1 MPPVLALLGAL
12 VFPQAQAQETI
23 TLVSN
28 IHISA
33 STWDRVKKTTPLRQR
48 FTTGSYPTGYAIT
61 KVKVDSFQLNE
72 NDNPRIRIYSDDSGS
87 LGSSL
92 HTFSNPSS
100 YNFASDNTFTID
112 SAQLNPDT
120 SYWLVF
126 EARRD
131 SVNQDGW
138 RMGRTTSNSQRVYN
152 HESWNIEDTYEHVE
166 DGVVST
172 KNYSLIF
179 RLQGTVTNTA
189 ATGTPTISGT
199 AHSGEE
205 LRAHTG
211 SVADANGIDGK
222 RYQWLRVAS
231 DDTETPI
238 IGSGSSTYR
247 LTGFDAGKRVKVR
260 VYFEDEAGYDEQRFS
275 AAFPA
280 SGTIDNTAPTGSDGF
295 ITMDEDVPY
304 AFKVEDF
311 DLEDADQGNSLGSV
325 TIVSLP
331 AKGTLTNDGD
341 AVTAG
346 QIIPI
351 KDISQNFVYT
361 PAENEYG
368 EDYTSFEFKVGDG
381 GADSA
386 DAYTMGI
393 NVNAVNDPATG
404 SIAVSGG
411 DAYVGIRVDAHFVLT
426 SIRDV
431 EGLTSP
437 DFQYQWMRVTI
448 DDEGNIVSRQ
458 DIRGATKSGYT
469 IKPADLGKKVQ
480 YRISFYDDE
489 GNPETLES
497 SLHPISRTETIDW
510 LPLRIGLSQPP
521 PYTVE
526 RANGVLNYLVIVNS
540 TYEFYMSSRNMREHV
555 LTVENGSIVKTK
567 RLDRRRRFVNG
578 RLRSVGKR
586 WQLEVAPTD
595 PTQEVVVTYTDRAC
609 DERGAICSFDGVR
622 YLDGPAVVRLSTDDN
637 SVPLS
642 VSISDATGDEGE
654 TMLFNLVLS
663 RGSRNIVKVVV
674 QTTAEG
680 TATAG
685 DDFEPVE
692 HTLILN
698 RTRVL
703 DGFNVVQHKIHPVAV
718 KIHAD
723 SDDDDAETIVVEI
736 VKADVVVKGRRIPIT
751 VTDSKATGTI
761 TDVDPDT
768 VTLPEISVADA
779 TAEEGTDESVDF
791 VISLD
796 LVPTEIVRVDYSIRS
811 GTATARQDFGVPV
824 NGFDGTL
831 CFLPSK
837 YTPGETCRVGT
848 SQTISVP
855 IMDDAVDE
863 GSETLT
869 LRLRNPSNA
878 TISDAEA
885 IGTITNDDPL
895 QTMWLSR
902 FGRTVG
908 GQVVDAV
915 AGRLSGPAP
924 GSQVTLGGESIDL
937 SASLPDGADARDSLG
952 RALGAAQDNDPEA
965 GGTVRSM
972 TGRELLLGSS
982 FHLAAGE
989 AGGAGYAAWGRI
1001 AVGGFDAE
1009 APAEKGDVR
1018 LDGKVTTGILGADAQ
1033 WERWLAGVALSL
1045 SEGEGSF
1052 DQPGVDTGTVESSL
1066 ASVTPYVR
1074 YQASDRLSVWGLLGY
1089 GTGDMTMTQAAR
1101 SERTA
1106 MVTRTDISMRLG
1118 AAGARSVLLKAD
1130 EDGGIDLALRGDA
1143 FLVQMHSE
1151 KAANTVET
1159 KADASRLRLV
1169 LETGRPFALG
1179 PGAVLTPTLELGLRH
1194 DGGDAE
1200 TGTGVELG
1208 GRIRYT
1214 DAGSG
1219 LTVEANARKLIAH
1232 EDSGYEEWGAG
1243 GSVRLDPGA
1252 SGRGLSLSLAP
1263 VWGTPSSGVERLWSA
1278 RDAAGLVRD
1287 DDFEAERRL
1296 EGEVGYGLGAFG
1308 ERGVVT
1314 PYAGLGLA
1322 EAGDRTWR
1330 AGARWS
1336 LAPHLAMSLDGAR
1349 REPANDDAPEHGV
1362 QFRLTLRW

>member
-1 MPPVLALLGAL
+1 MTAPRAREQAGPPAPPERRPPRRGGGPSREDRAPRTLVRTLTRLAAMPPLLALLGAL
-12 VFPQAQAQETI
+12 IFPPAQAQAQETI

-61 KVKVDSFQLNE
+61 KLKVDSFQLNE

-100 YNFASDNTFTID
+100 YIFASDNTFTID

-189 ATGTPTISGT
+189 ATGTPIISGT

-205 LRAHTG
+205 LNADFG
-211 SVADANGIDGK
+211 SVADANGIDRE
-222 RYQWLRVAS
+222 RYQWFRVAA

-238 IGSGSSTYR
+238 VGSGSKTYL

-260 VYFEDEAGYDEQRFS
+260 VYFEDEAGYDEERFS

-280 SGTIDNTAPTGSDGF
+280 SGTIGNNAPTGSDGF
-295 ITMDEDVPY
+295 ITIDEDVPY
-304 AFKVEDF
+304 SFKVDDF
-311 DLEDADQGNSLGSV
+311 NLDDADQGNSLGSV
-325 TIVSLP
+325 KIVSLP
-331 AKGTLTNDGD
+331 AKGILTNDE
-341 AVTAG
+341 VVVVVG

-351 KDISQNFVYT
+351 EDLSNKFMYVS
-361 PAENEYG
+361 AENEYG
-368 EDYTSFEFKVGDG
+368 ENYTSFEFKVGDG

-386 DAYTMGI
+386 AAYTMGI
-393 NVNAVNDPATG
+393 NVDAVNDPATG

-448 DDEGNIVSRQ
+448 DDEGNIVSRK

-622 YLDGPAVVRLSTDDN
+622 YLDGPSVVRLSTDDN

-698 RTRVL
+698 RTRVV

-723 SDDDDAETIVVEI
+723 SDDDDAETIIIKI
-736 VKADVVVKGRRIPIT
+736 VKAQVIVNGRRIPIT
-751 VTDSKATGTI
+751 VT
-761 TDVDPDT
+761 
-768 VTLPEISVADA
+768 
-779 TAEEGTDESVDF
+779 
-791 VISLD
+791 
-796 LVPTEIVRVDYSIRS
+796 
-811 GTATARQDFGVPV
+811 
-824 NGFDGTL
+824 N
-831 CFLPSK
+831 
-837 YTPGETCRVGT
+837 
-848 SQTISVP
+848 SQ
-855 IMDDAVDE
+855 
-863 GSETLT
+863 
-869 LRLRNPSNA
+869 
-878 TISDAEA
+878 
-885 IGTITNDDPL
+885 
-895 QTMWLSR
+895 
-902 FGRTVG
+902 
-908 GQVVDAV
+908 
-915 AGRLSGPAP
+915 
-924 GSQVTLGGESIDL
+924 
-937 SASLPDGADARDSLG
+937 
-952 RALGAAQDNDPEA
+952 
-965 GGTVRSM
+965 
-972 TGRELLLGSS
+972 
-982 FHLAAGE
+982 
-989 AGGAGYAAWGRI
+989 
-1001 AVGGFDAE
+1001 
-1009 APAEKGDVR
+1009 
-1018 LDGKVTTGILGADAQ
+1018 
-1033 WERWLAGVALSL
+1033 
-1045 SEGEGSF
+1045 
-1052 DQPGVDTGTVESSL
+1052 
-1066 ASVTPYVR
+1066 
-1074 YQASDRLSVWGLLGY
+1074 
-1089 GTGDMTMTQAAR
+1089 
-1101 SERTA
+1101 
-1106 MVTRTDISMRLG
+1106 
-1118 AAGARSVLLKAD
+1118 
-1130 EDGGIDLALRGDA
+1130 
-1143 FLVQMHSE
+1143 
-1151 KAANTVET
+1151 
-1159 KADASRLRLV
+1159 
-1169 LETGRPFALG
+1169 
-1179 PGAVLTPTLELGLRH
+1179 
-1194 DGGDAE
+1194 
-1200 TGTGVELG
+1200 
-1208 GRIRYT
+1208 
-1214 DAGSG
+1214 
-1219 LTVEANARKLIAH
+1219 
-1232 EDSGYEEWGAG
+1232 
-1243 GSVRLDPGA
+1243 
-1252 SGRGLSLSLAP
+1252 
-1263 VWGTPSSGVERLWSA
+1263 
-1278 RDAAGLVRD
+1278 
-1287 DDFEAERRL
+1287 
-1296 EGEVGYGLGAFG
+1296 
-1308 ERGVVT
+1308 
-1314 PYAGLGLA
+1314 
-1322 EAGDRTWR
+1322 GDRNYHR
-1330 AGARWS
+1330 CGPLIQLRY
-1336 LAPHLAMSLDGAR
+1336 LR
-1349 REPANDDAPEHGV
+1349 
-1362 QFRLTLRW
+1362 FR